1 MHIKYKNIMFLVNP
15 LPHNEAD
22 PNLTVDDGCVVLGD
36 ASNIMTKR
44 GWDLGRAEACTFA
57 GSKIAS

>member
-44 GWDLGRAEACTFA
+44 GWDLGRAEACTF
-57 GSKIAS
+57 